1 LPVLTSALYDMAAMT
16 APEALPPPELTI
28 ETLAV
33 SRGGRVLFSDLS
45 FALHPGGATAL
56 RGPNG
61 AGKTSLLLAVAGAL
75 RPESGTIRY
84 RVRGETLDRAPHI
97 HLFLTQN
104 ATKPRLSL
112 AENLAFWRDLNG
124 TTGLAVPAAL
134 ERVGLG
140 GLEDIEAGGTSTGQ
154 QRRLALARLLVS
166 RRTVWLLDEPTASL
180 DTAGETLVAKL
191 IREHCGAGGMAL
203 VATHHALDLPGDGTG
218 PREILVRDGA
228 AVIDPGPKP

>member
-1 LPVLTSALYDMAAMT
+1 MT
-16 APEALPPPELTI
+16 APEALAPPELTV

-33 SRGGRVLFSDLS
+33 GRGGRVLFSGLS
-45 FALHPGGATAL
+45 LVLRPGVAVAL

-61 AGKTSLLLAVAGAL
+61 AGKTSLLLAIAGAL
-75 RPESGTIRY
+75 RPESGSIRY
-84 RVRGETLDRAPHI
+84 RDRGEDLDRSPHI
-97 HLFLTQN
+97 HLLLTQN
-104 ATKPRLSL
+104 AVKPRLSL
-112 AENLAFWRDLNG
+112 AENLDFWRDVNG
-124 TTGLAVPAAL
+124 GTGIAVPAAL

-140 GLEDIEAGGTSTGQ
+140 GLESIEAGHLSTGQ

-166 RRTVWLLDEPTASL
+166 RRQLWLLDEPTASL

-218 PREILVRDGA
+218 PRQILVRDGA
-228 AVIDPGPKP
+228 ALVDPGLQK